1 MMYAL
6 IAYAAVAE
14 TLVVFFVASANAHS
28 VGKSLRRVSVPMLAM
43 CLITVIGDNVMIG
56 SGLFSYAPESLI
68 GVHIGL
74 MPVED
79 FSYPVIAVLLAS
91 IIGGPVE
98 RK

>member
-1 MMYAL
+1 MYAL
-6 IAYAAVAE
+6 IAFAAVAA
-14 TLVVFFVASANAHS
+14 TMVVFFVASAKAHS
-28 VGKSLRRVSVPMLAM
+28 VGKTLRRVTVPMIAM
-43 CLITVIGDNVMIG
+43 FLITLIGDNVMIG

-68 GVHIGL
+68 GIHVGL
-74 MPVED
+74 MPIED